1 MKFSLNPHLK
11 AFYTAGMLMDILTQ
25 FSELSDEVAHKR
37 KYAKWKAAHI
47 HACLKNGEKPHAG
60 PIGWEEEEEEEG
72 DGEGAAE
79 GDESAAGGGASGE
92 ILFFHYD
99 VVASWKL
106 LYRILTRA

>member
-60 PIGWEEEEEEEG
+60 PIGWEEEEEEG

-92 ILFFHYD
+92 ILFFD
-99 VVASWKL
+99 NES
-106 LYRILTRA
+106 